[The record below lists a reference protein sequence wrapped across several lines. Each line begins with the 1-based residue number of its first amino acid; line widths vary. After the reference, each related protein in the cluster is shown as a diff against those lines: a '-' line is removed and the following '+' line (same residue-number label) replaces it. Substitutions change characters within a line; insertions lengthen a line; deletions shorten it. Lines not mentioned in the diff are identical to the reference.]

1 MPRYSRCSIFARTW
15 PTESANRN
23 RMQNPSAKSIIHRV
37 NCRRRFFYRN
47 RWTESGSFIGACS
60 TSPSTIGSPRSSN
73 LIVFFLFESSSESQA
88 LKINEKRTLPTFELV
103 ERVRLASSSCQFR
116 FTDSL
121 SFHHTFRANATV
133 SPNHYPCRLVSHS
146 RSFRSQP
153 INLARNSCSI
163 ATSKRVHRTMSRSS
177 TRDRMRKRK
186 QRNVHGSRTFG
197 KRAEN
202 VMVKSI
208 FGLRRHRNLA
218 REAQRTSQ
226 GARRNWAPRTNPRLS
241 LFLSLSLYR
250 ARALSLLTLSLSLS
264 LSLSP
269 SVDHF
274 YALPVSRKLSPSE
287 SRCLCSFHPSEI
299 QFSFSIVSFNP
310 VPPPPFLSVFSFL
323 PFFFCP
329 FVSSLLSASPFF
341 YPLNVP
347 RSSPLYHPRLTPVGP
362 CRSKPLRE
370 HIFPW
375 PPYQCLLTWSFDQ
388 YCLSS
393 SSPSDFSRC
402 SSFPACHLHY
412 LSLPSLLSLRSFL
425 CL

>member
-1 MPRYSRCSIFARTW
+1 M
-15 PTESANRN
+15 
-23 RMQNPSAKSIIHRV
+23 

-88 LKINEKRTLPTFELV
+88 LKINEKRTLPTFELF

-241 LFLSLSLYR
+241 LSLSLSLYR

-264 LSLSP
+264 LSLS
-269 SVDHF
+269 
-274 YALPVSRKLSPSE
+274 L
-287 SRCLCSFHPSEI
+287 HPSTT
-299 QFSFSIVSFNP
+299 FMLSLSHASSLPRSLAVSVRFTLRRSSS
-310 VPPPPFLSVFSFL
+310 PFLSSLSTPFL
-323 PFFFCP
+323 
-329 FVSSLLSASPFF
+329 
-341 YPLNVP
+341 
-347 RSSPLYHPRLTPVGP
+347 H
-362 CRSKPLRE
+362 LR
-370 HIFPW
+370 F
-375 PPYQCLLTWSFDQ
+375 
-388 YCLSS
+388 CLSS
-393 SSPSDFSRC
+393 LSCPSFSAL
-402 SSFPACHLHY
+402 SFPRSCPPR
-412 LSLPSLLSLRSFL
+412 LSFTR
-425 CL
+425 

>member
-88 LKINEKRTLPTFELV
+88 LKINEKRTLPTFELF

-241 LFLSLSLYR
+241 LSLSLSVSR
-250 ARALSLLTLSLSLS
+250 ARPLPPHTLSLSLS
-264 LSLSP
+264 LSLS
-269 SVDHF
+269 
-274 YALPVSRKLSPSE
+274 L
-287 SRCLCSFHPSEI
+287 HPSTT
-299 QFSFSIVSFNP
+299 FMLSLSHASSLPRSLAVSVRFTLRRSSS
-310 VPPPPFLSVFSFL
+310 PFLSSLSTPFL
-323 PFFFCP
+323 
-329 FVSSLLSASPFF
+329 
-341 YPLNVP
+341 
-347 RSSPLYHPRLTPVGP
+347 H
-362 CRSKPLRE
+362 LR
-370 HIFPW
+370 F
-375 PPYQCLLTWSFDQ
+375 
-388 YCLSS
+388 CLSS
-393 SSPSDFSRC
+393 LSCPSFSAL
-402 SSFPACHLHY
+402 SFPRSCPPR
-412 LSLPSLLSLRSFL
+412 LSFTR
-425 CL
+425 